1 MKFKQWNDLP
11 EPKHLL
17 DFPEISNNLQSLE
30 VCPVPKVE
38 FPQDLD
44 VSQYSTVVI
53 TTKIMNPLFPK
64 NLLQLTSIGE
74 IKTTLTVKNSPPL
87 QPSGEHS
94 WNYDE
99 NFPNEV
105 DPDQKSAISDETT
118 YGFSFPIYS
127 FGKTLL
133 FSMEENFISI
143 SPIFGNMISR
153 SIISQLVK
161 SSPDIIVIGTSD
173 KINGMK
179 ITTKDECTLQPPE
192 FITGFIG
199 SVLTQLIVGANK
211 GMKFKCLVVPSEGPN
226 GFEKLSLSDM
236 GSLVDLCGQ
245 WLGFDHSKYADE
257 CYRLWRC
264 DSAAIGAQSGLYI

>member
-1 MKFKQWNDLP
+1 LKFKQWNDLP

-17 DFPEISNNLQSLE
+17 DLPEISKNLQSLE

-44 VSQYSTVVI
+44 VSQYSTAVI

-74 IKTTLTVKNSPPL
+74 IKTTLTVKSPSLP
-87 QPSGEHS
+87 QSSGKHS

-105 DPDQKSAISDETT
+105 DPDQKNDTADETV

-153 SIISQLVK
+153 SIISQLAQF
-161 SSPDIIVIGTSD
+161 SPDIIVIGTSD
-173 KINGMK
+173 KIASMK
-179 ITTKDECTLQPPE
+179 VMTENECTLQPPE

-199 SVLTQLIVGANK
+199 SVLTQLIVGPSK
-211 GMKFKCLVVPSEGPN
+211 GLKFKCLVAPSEGPN

-245 WLGFDHSKYADE
+245 WLGFEPSRYSEE

>member
-1 MKFKQWNDLP
+1 MLFKQWNEIP
-11 EPKHLL
+11 EPRHLL
-17 DFPEISNNLQSLE
+17 DFPEISKNLHSLE
-30 VCPVPKVE
+30 ACPVPKVE
-38 FPQDLD
+38 LPQDLD

-64 NLLQLTSIGE
+64 NLLQLIAVGKIE
-74 IKTTLTVKNSPPL
+74 TTLTVVNSGSV
-87 QPSGEHS
+87 QSTGDHS
-94 WNYDE
+94 WNFDE

-105 DPDQKSAISDETT
+105 DPVPRGAMSDETK
-118 YGFSFPIYS
+118 YDFSFPIYS

-133 FSMEENFISI
+133 FSIEENFLSI

-153 SIISQLVK
+153 CIVSRLVE
-161 SSPDIIVIGTSD
+161 SSPEIIVIGTSD
-173 KINGMK
+173 KIANMK
-179 ITTKDECTLQPPE
+179 VMTKDECSLKPPE

-199 SVLTQLIVGANK
+199 SVLTQLVGGVNK

-226 GFEKLSLSDM
+226 GYEKLSLSDM
-236 GSLVDLCGQ
+236 GSLVSLCGQ
-245 WLGFDHSKYADE
+245 WLGFDHSSYHEE